1 MEEEDHIA
9 TFLLNEPPLS
19 PIRRV
24 AIEQDT
30 PHDMNQ
36 PRSIETLSQTE
47 IETEIPTEIYS
58 DEEGVEI
65 LQGDPVGKKKEPI
78 EGDHQNQ
85 VVQPNSTNTA
95 NAIEE
100 EVKGDDS
107 KRVTRTCMMTV
118 GKYFRSIND
127 FVNLEKTCKEYRG
140 ITEQYRFNPVPFKNE
155 KEREAFKYIET
166 YHLYEGYDPQ
176 SAQIGTVLNG
186 NAKIKKIIIHEDD
199 DKLDDRKYKG
209 VKGNDKVKFE
219 VSKTGKFKFDMD
231 PSISV
236 LIGVDDN
243 ISDNPEVKE
252 IVIPYH
258 ITKIREN
265 CFSCGLEEE
274 EGVYGRDFGEGLK
287 DIFIPNSVSVICPRS
302 FFDCGITSV
311 HIPSSITFIPEGC
324 FAKCKRLE
332 SIHLPNTIKFLGDNA
347 FSNCTK
353 LKSITLPSSV
363 TSLGN
368 ECFKECYSL
377 SNVIITSNLVSI
389 GDECFVHDDIK
400 HFYSVDQDLTPY
412 SVDLPSTLTYLG
424 KYIFCQCDKI
434 TSVRCDIPII
444 PFSCFCG
451 CDELRSVRLSYRV
464 TEIRACAFQGCMNLK
479 SIYLPS
485 GLKRIGWS
493 TFQYCHELSFV
504 HIPSTLTY
512 LGEDCFKDCDLN
524 PINLPSNLQG
534 VISEKSIKSMEGKI
548 RWVSPDGSDIELTK
562 EKKDSA

>member
-1 MEEEDHIA
+1 M
-9 TFLLNEPPLS
+9 
-19 PIRRV
+19 
-24 AIEQDT
+24 
-30 PHDMNQ
+30 
-36 PRSIETLSQTE
+36 
-47 IETEIPTEIYS
+47 Y
-58 DEEGVEI
+58 G
-65 LQGDPVGKKKEPI
+65 
-78 EGDHQNQ
+78 
-85 VVQPNSTNTA
+85 
-95 NAIEE
+95 
-100 EVKGDDS
+100 
-107 KRVTRTCMMTV
+107 
-118 GKYFRSIND
+118 
-127 FVNLEKTCKEYRG
+127 
-140 ITEQYRFNPVPFKNE
+140 
-155 KEREAFKYIET
+155 
-166 YHLYEGYDPQ
+166 GYDPQ
-176 SAQIGTVLNG
+176 SAQITVLNG

-199 DKLDDRKYKG
+199 DKLDDQKYKG

-219 VSKTGKFKFDMD
+219 VSKTGKFNFNMD

-274 EGVYGRDFGEGLK
+274 QEVYGRDFGEGLK
-287 DIFIPNSVSVICPRS
+287 DIFIPNSVSMICPRA

-311 HIPSSITFIPEGC
+311 HIPSSITFIPEAC

-347 FSNCTK
+347 FTNCTK

-400 HFYSVDQDLTPY
+400 RFYSVDQDLTPY

-424 KYIFCQCDKI
+424 KYIFYQCDKI
-434 TSVRCDIPII
+434 TSVRCNIPVI
-444 PFSCFCG
+444 PFNGFCG
-451 CDELRSVRLSYRV
+451 CDELRSVRLTYRV
-464 TEIRACAFQGCMNLK
+464 TEIRACAFQDCMNLT
-479 SIYLPS
+479 SINLPS

-493 TFQYCHELSFV
+493 TFQDCHELSFV

-562 EKKDSA
+562 EKKDPV

>member
-1 MEEEDHIA
+1 MEEEDHIIA
-9 TFLLNEPPLS
+9 NQVNES
-19 PIRRV
+19 PSQTIQHIAV
-24 AIEQDT
+24 EPTQ
-30 PHDMNQ
+30 NQ
-36 PRSIETLSQTE
+36 P
-47 IETEIPTEIYS
+47 
-58 DEEGVEI
+58 
-65 LQGDPVGKKKEPI
+65 
-78 EGDHQNQ
+78 N
-85 VVQPNSTNTA
+85 N
-95 NAIEE
+95 
-100 EVKGDDS
+100 GDDD
-107 KRVTRTCMMTV
+107 KRVDRYGMMV
-118 GKYFRSIND
+118 IGKYLNTFGD

-155 KEREAFKYIET
+155 KEREAFKNVET
-166 YHLYEGYDPQ
+166 YHLYGGYDPQ
-176 SAQIGTVLNG
+176 STQIDTILNG

-199 DKLDDRKYKG
+199 DKLDDPKYKG

-236 LIGVDDN
+236 LVGIDDS
-243 ISDNPEVKE
+243 IPDELEVKE

-265 CFSCGLEEE
+265 CFSCGMEEE
-274 EGVYGRDFGEGLK
+274 EQVYGRDFCEGLRS
-287 DIFIPNSVSVICPRS
+287 IFIPNSVSMICPRA
-302 FFDCGITSV
+302 FFDCSISSI

-324 FAKCKRLE
+324 FAKCKKLE
-332 SIHLPNTIKFLGDNA
+332 SIHLPNTIEFLDDNA
-347 FSNCTK
+347 FTNCTK

-389 GDECFVHDDIK
+389 GDECFSQDSIK

-412 SVDLPSTLTYLG
+412 SVDLPSTLTHLG
-424 KYIFCQCDKI
+424 DDVFYQCDKI
-434 TSVRCDIPII
+434 TSVRCDIPEI
-444 PFSCFCG
+444 PISCFYD

-464 TEIRACAFQGCMNLK
+464 TEIRASAFYSCMSLK

-485 GLKRIGWS
+485 SLKRIGWS
-493 TFQYCHELSFV
+493 AFQDCHELSSL

-512 LGEDCFKDCDLN
+512 LGDECFKGCDLN

-562 EKKDSA
+562 EKKDPA